1 VQTHDRLGAY
11 VLPGRV
17 PDPRP
22 AIGQALDAE
31 RLGLGS
37 VWLGERFGT
46 KDVGALAGAI
56 GQATADLRI
65 GTAIT
70 TFRTRHH
77 LALASMAMTLQALT
91 GGRFVLGVG
100 RSVAPLWRSL
110 GLPSMTSAVLVDSV
124 DIVGRLCRGEKVT
137 YDGPAGAYRSLRL
150 GDLPEVDPPPILLA
164 AIGPKTLELAGRH
177 FDGVIL
183 HPFLTAEAVRVSADR
198 VRSAAADAGRDPAAV
213 RVHATVVV
221 APELAPDEE
230 AAVVAARAV
239 TYFQIPGFGELLAA
253 TNGWEPGPLER
264 LRAHPLM
271 ASLRGSAD
279 AVFTRAELVE
289 VGGALPSEW
298 LTSASASGSGS
309 ACAARTAEYLAAGA
323 DELILH
329 GSTPAQLA
337 PLLDSNTVE

>member
-1 VQTHDRLGAY
+1 V
-11 VLPGRV
+11 
-17 PDPRP
+17 
-22 AIGQALDAE
+22 
-31 RLGLGS
+31 
-37 VWLGERFGT
+37 
-46 KDVGALAGAI
+46 
-56 GQATADLRI
+56 
-65 GTAIT
+65 
-70 TFRTRHH
+70 
-77 LALASMAMTLQALT
+77 
-91 GGRFVLGVG
+91 
-100 RSVAPLWRSL
+100 
-110 GLPSMTSAVLVDSV
+110 
-124 DIVGRLCRGEKVT
+124 
-137 YDGPAGAYRSLRL
+137 
-150 GDLPEVDPPPILLA
+150 PEVEPPPILLA
-164 AIGPKTLELAGRH
+164 AIGPKTLELAGSH
-177 FDGVIL
+177 FDGVLL
-183 HPFLTAEAVRVSADR
+183 HPFLTPEAVGRSADR
-198 VRSAAADAGRDPAAV
+198 VRASAAAAGRDPDAL
-213 RVHATVVV
+213 RVCATVVV
-221 APELAPDEE
+221 APDLDADEE
-230 AAVVAARAV
+230 TEVVAGRAV